1 MEAGSDRG
9 CPTADTPRIGE
20 IPSDNRPADRDTS
33 SPLSLSFFWE
43 GEGRGGR
50 DRRGEDSDRGGSIE
64 PRVEER
70 ARLERLETSRNRGN
84 RVDPKGQLDDIS
96 RRRSSRYR

>member
-33 SPLSLSFFWE
+33 SPLSLSLSSGGRGE
-43 GEGRGGR
+43 GEI
-50 DRRGEDSDRGGSIE
+50 RGGSIE